1 MDNIIFY
8 FSPTGGTRKV
18 AEHFGEMLNC
28 GAADITADA
37 LGSVVDNNT
46 LAVFCAPVYGGR
58 IPKPMYERMKHI
70 EGNGGPA
77 IVVAVYGNRS
87 AGDAL
92 AELKK
97 VVEKSNFV
105 VTAACE
111 MIAPH
116 SLAPDYGKGR
126 PDAQDL
132 QQLKSFL
139 DEVTSRKSFNSVS
152 VPGKAKHLVSVQAP
166 VRPISIIGCVGC
178 GMCYENCPV
187 GAINVKHLTRT
198 NYLKCIGC
206 MRCVS
211 VCTSGARRIPI
222 VDKLAAKALLMRSAS
237 SRKEPKFYL

>member
-18 AEHFGEMLNC
+18 AEHIGEMLNC

-37 LGSVVDNNT
+37 IGSVVDKDT
-46 LAVFCAPVYGGR
+46 MAVFCVPVYGGR
-58 IPKPMYERMKHI
+58 IPKPMYECMKHI
-70 EGNGGPA
+70 EGSGGPA
-77 IVVAVYGNRS
+77 IVVVVYGNRS

-92 AELKK
+92 AELKM

-105 VTAACE
+105 VTAASE

-116 SLAPDYGKGR
+116 SLSPNYGKGR

-139 DEVTSRKSFNSVS
+139 EEIKGRKSFSSVS
-152 VPGKAKHLVSVQAP
+152 VPGKAKRL
-166 VRPISIIGCVGC
+166 ISISAPARPSSFIGCVGC

-187 GAINVKHLTRT
+187 GAISEKHLTHT

-211 VCTSGARRIPI
+211 VCTSGARRIPLAEKAI
-222 VDKLAAKALLMRSAS
+222 VRAALARSAS
-237 SRKEPKFYL
+237 KRKEPKFYL